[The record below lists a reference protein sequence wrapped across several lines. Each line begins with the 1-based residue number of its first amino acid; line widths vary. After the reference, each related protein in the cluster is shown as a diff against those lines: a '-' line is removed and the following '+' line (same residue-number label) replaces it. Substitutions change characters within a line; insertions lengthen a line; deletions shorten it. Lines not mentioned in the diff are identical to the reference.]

1 MSKITLVGAR
11 DIALDRLVA
20 SDANVRRI
28 KAGVSVED
36 LAEDIARRGLLQ
48 SLSVRPVLDAE
59 NQETGK
65 FSVSAGGRRL
75 AALKLL
81 VKQKRLA
88 KNAPVPCIVKTEGIE
103 EEDSLAENT
112 MREAL
117 HPLDQ
122 FRAFKNL
129 HDHGLSIDDIA
140 ARFFVGSQ
148 VVRQRLKLAAA
159 SQKLLDLYVAEEMTL
174 EQLTA
179 FCVTDDH
186 ARQEAIWEALSRSHN
201 TQPYAIRRML
211 TEGAVKPGDK
221 RAIFVGVEAY
231 EAAGGVIL
239 RDLFVHDHGGWL
251 QEVALLDRLAR
262 EKLNAAVEE
271 IRAEGWK
278 WSEVAIDFPYG
289 HSNGLRRLPA
299 NYAPVSE
306 EQQARYDA
314 ALAEYSRL
322 SDENEGADEL
332 SEEVD
337 QKMAELEK
345 EIAAGDERPA
355 IYDPADIA
363 RAGVFVSINYAG
375 GLKVE
380 RGYVRPEDE
389 APVGPRRVALQPDRG
404 SCFSVRSRR
413 PRTGLREPRRTTRPR
428 LPRQRSPKTK
438 PRLGPNSPIGCS
450 PSSRR
455 IGRSRCATPWPAI
468 PRRRFSPRLMR
479 WRSAPFTARSSTPA
493 SISPSVAL
501 RSARTRRASATAWRR
516 GPCSNPSA
524 IGNCDC
530 RPIPRTFG
538 LGFSLRI
545 KTFAPNSS
553 RNASD
558 SASTR

>member
-1 MSKITLVGAR
+1 
-11 DIALDRLVA
+11 
-20 SDANVRRI
+20 
-28 KAGVSVED
+28 
-36 LAEDIARRGLLQ
+36 
-48 SLSVRPVLDAE
+48 
-59 NQETGK
+59 
-65 FSVSAGGRRL
+65 
-75 AALKLL
+75 
-81 VKQKRLA
+81 
-88 KNAPVPCIVKTEGIE
+88 
-103 EEDSLAENT
+103 

-129 HDHGLSIDDIA
+129 HEQGLSIDDIA
-140 ARFFVGSQ
+140 ARFFVGAQ

-186 ARQEAIWEALSRSHN
+186 ARQEQVWEALSRSHN
-201 TQPYAIRRML
+201 TQPYSIRRML

-231 EAAGGVIL
+231 EAAGGVVL

-251 QEVALLDRLAR
+251 QDVALLDRLAR

-345 EIAAGDERPA
+345 EIASGD
-355 IYDPADIA
+355 
-363 RAGVFVSINYAG
+363 
-375 GLKVE
+375 L
-380 RGYVRPEDE
+380 
-389 APVGPRRVALQPDRG
+389 
-404 SCFSVRSRR
+404 
-413 PRTGLREPRRTTRPR
+413 
-428 LPRQRSPKTK
+428 
-438 PRLGPNSPIGCS
+438 
-450 PSSRR
+450 
-455 IGRSRCATPWPAI
+455 
-468 PRRRFSPRLMR
+468 
-479 WRSAPFTARSSTPA
+479 
-493 SISPSVAL
+493 
-501 RSARTRRASATAWRR
+501 
-516 GPCSNPSA
+516 
-524 IGNCDC
+524 
-530 RPIPRTFG
+530 
-538 LGFSLRI
+538 
-545 KTFAPNSS
+545 
-553 RNASD
+553 
-558 SASTR
+558 